1 MSLEEVFERKFLDKI
16 PIWNKALAD
25 FLNPIAP
32 LINLLLLI
40 TAAICIWAVF
50 WKRPQ
55 YKLLWLAYLWS
66 P

>member
-1 MSLEEVFERKFLDKI
+1 MTLEESFEKKFLDKI
-16 PIWNKALAD
+16 PIWNKALAN

-32 LINLLLLI
+32 LVNLLLLI